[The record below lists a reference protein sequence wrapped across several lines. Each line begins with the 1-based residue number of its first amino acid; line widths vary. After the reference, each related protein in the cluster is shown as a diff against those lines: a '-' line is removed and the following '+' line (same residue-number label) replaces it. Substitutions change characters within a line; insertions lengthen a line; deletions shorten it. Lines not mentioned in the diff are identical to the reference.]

1 MQDAVEI
8 SNLIYTYAERIDLG
22 DFAGL
27 GKLFERAVITT
38 APEQGEGVRGA
49 DAATKMYADW
59 TRTYADSR
67 SPTGKTLHTKHVTT
81 NLQVYVDAAGRT
93 AKTRC
98 YFTVMMQ
105 TGTLPLQPI
114 ISGRY
119 HDEFEK
125 VDGRWWFTRRH
136 IITDLVG
143 NLSEHLLREVR

>member
-8 SNLIYTYAERIDLG
+8 ANLIYVYAERIDLG

-27 GKLFERAVITT
+27 GKLFERALITT
-38 APEQGEGVRGA
+38 DPKQGEGVRGTE
-49 DAATKMYADW
+49 AATKMYADW
-59 TRTYADSR
+59 TRTYPDRGSHTPR
-67 SPTGKTLHTKHVTT
+67 TKHVTT
-81 NLQVYVDAAGRT
+81 NLQIYVDPNGRT

-105 TGTLPLQPI
+105 TEKLPLQPTI
-114 ISGRY
+114 AGRY

-125 VDGRWWFTRRH
+125 VDGRWGFTRRH

-143 NLSEHLLREVR
+143 DLSQHLLLALS

>member
-1 MQDAVEI
+1 MSDHVEI
-8 SNLIYTYAERIDLG
+8 ANLVYTYAERIDLG
-22 DFAGL
+22 DFAGV
-27 GKLFERAVITT
+27 GALFEHAVITT
-38 APEQGEGVRGA
+38 DPAQGGETRGSA
-49 DAATKMYADW
+49 AATKMYAEW
-59 TRTYADSR
+59 TRVYADPR

-81 NLQVYVDAAGRT
+81 NLQVYVDPGGRA

-143 NLSEHLLREVR
+143 DLSQHLLLQMR

>member
-8 SNLIYTYAERIDLG
+8 ANLIYVYAERIDLG

-38 APEQGEGVRGA
+38 DPAQGEGVRGTE
-49 DAATKMYADW
+49 AATKMYGDW
-59 TRTYADSR
+59 TRTYDDRGSR
-67 SPTGKTLHTKHVTT
+67 TPRTKHVTT
-81 NLQVYVDAAGRT
+81 NLQIYVDAGGRT

-105 TGTLPLQPI
+105 TEKLPLQPI

-143 NLSEHLLREVR
+143 DLSQHLLLELR